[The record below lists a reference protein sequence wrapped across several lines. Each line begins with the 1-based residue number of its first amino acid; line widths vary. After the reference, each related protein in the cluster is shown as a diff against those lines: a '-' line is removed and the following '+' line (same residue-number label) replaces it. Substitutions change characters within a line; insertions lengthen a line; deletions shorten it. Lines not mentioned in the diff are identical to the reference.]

1 MNLFSQVALLVLQA
15 VVRVL
20 LELIEALAA
29 RLEHAP
35 DAGAL
40 LVRERQF
47 AIEPVE
53 ENPRGRT
60 ASAETGPGRALE
72 VTKRTSGRSN
82 HTTPEQ
88 DTGGEADAEH
98 GENEKREPD
107 ARPVIEHRRTDP

>member
-1 MNLFSQVALLVLQA
+1 M
-15 VVRVL
+15 RVL

-29 RLEHAP
+29 RLEDAP
-35 DAGAL
+35 DARAL
-40 LVRERQF
+40 IVRQGEF
-47 AIEPVE
+47 AVEPVE
-53 ENPRGRT
+53 ENRRRWT
-60 ASAETGPGRALE
+60 ASARTGAARRALE

-82 HTTPEQ
+82 HTTPGQ